1 MRQSLLK
8 RYAATASQWC
18 NVAGLASLLVDQRI
32 TRQLTKTA
40 SEARQIAHSQVHHDD
55 TQTQRRRQ
63 NPEPAHCRESIA
75 ACWKMCFLSAL
86 KELA

>member
-40 SEARQIAHSQVHHDD
+40 SERGNAHSQVHHDD
-55 TQTQRRRQ
+55 TQIQRRWQ